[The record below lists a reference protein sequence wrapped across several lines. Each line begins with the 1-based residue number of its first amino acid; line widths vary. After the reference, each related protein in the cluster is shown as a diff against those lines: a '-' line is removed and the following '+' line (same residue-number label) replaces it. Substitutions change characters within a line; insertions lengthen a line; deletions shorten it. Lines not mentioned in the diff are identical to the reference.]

1 MLSLWNPFIPVVRER
16 SDSRISTKNY
26 FDRLFE
32 DTFSTMTHDL
42 FSVPLAG
49 IGIESKKNED
59 GSLAVSIDIPGIKE
73 EDITIEVQ
81 DNIVGI
87 KGARKTA
94 TSSYTVNK
102 SFTIP
107 EGYSSDDIRAEL
119 VDGVLSLILVGK
131 PLPQKEVKKIP
142 ITPPAKQLK

>member
-42 FSVPLAG
+42 FSSPLAR
-49 IGIESKKNED
+49 IGIENKKNED
-59 GSLAVSIDIPGIKE
+59 GSLTVSVDIPGIKE
-73 EDITIEVQ
+73 EDITIEIQ

-87 KGARKTA
+87 KGIRKTA

-119 VDGVLSLILVGK
+119 VDGVLSLTLVGK

-142 ITPPAKQLK
+142 ITPPAEQLK